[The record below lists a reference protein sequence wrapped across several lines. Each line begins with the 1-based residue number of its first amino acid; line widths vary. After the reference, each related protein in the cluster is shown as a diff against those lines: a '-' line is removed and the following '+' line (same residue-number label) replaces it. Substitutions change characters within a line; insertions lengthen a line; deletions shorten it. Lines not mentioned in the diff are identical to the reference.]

1 MPAILMCQKKIWR
14 LQRHGAIPISI
25 NADQNQETTMGN
37 KGKLSRRHF
46 LKAGMAAG
54 AISGITLPQQVA
66 AAAVAKDA
74 ATADSSAALPFSIRK
89 LLNEATLQAA
99 KGARVVVIGG
109 GWSGLT
115 MAKYL
120 RIHNPAFDVVL
131 IDRRPEF
138 ISFPASNSWLANQIN
153 LDFLTHSYIDAAK
166 AHNYQFLNTTVL
178 GFDRISKKVYT
189 SSGYINYDYMVLAP
203 GIEYNYSGIGV
214 DDPELQMRLY
224 NDYPGGFVNS
234 SELITIK
241 RKLNSFKG
249 GTFALNV
256 PNGEYRCTAAPYER
270 ACMAAAIFKKR
281 RIKANILLL
290 DMNAEIRIKKQ
301 GFERAFSRLYSDYIN
316 YLPSAEIAGV
326 DINNKTISTEFDD
339 YPFDDAIIYPPVR
352 ASSLLEEAGIANLK
366 SPQKVANTDPYKY
379 HVIGDEHVYVTGDS
393 RSQPFS
399 KGGHTANSEAQYVA
413 EVIAAH
419 ALGKDVRWR
428 SPQTMCFSAVDIDP
442 LKAMSIITFYKFNK
456 QTKEFQFDRTHM
468 MEDWNTEGGQAS
480 LAWAEGM
487 YRDMFYK

>member
-1 MPAILMCQKKIWR
+1 MANTDK
-14 LQRHGAIPISI
+14 
-25 NADQNQETTMGN
+25 D
-37 KGKLSRRHF
+37 KLSRRHF
-46 LKAGMAAG
+46 LKAGVAAG
-54 AISGITLPQQVA
+54 ALSTVTVPLQ
-66 AAAVAKDA
+66 AAVTAGA
-74 ATADSSAALPFSIRK
+74 ARSKTDELPFAIRK
-89 LLNEATLQAA
+89 LLKKATLPKAD
-99 KGARVVVIGG
+99 GARVVVVGG

-120 RIHNPAFDVVL
+120 KIHNPAFDVVL
-131 IDRRPEF
+131 IDKRPEF
-138 ISFPASNSWLANQIN
+138 ISFPASNIWLADQVD

-166 AHNYQFLNTTVL
+166 SHNYHFLNTTVL
-178 GFDRISKKVYT
+178 GFDRDSKKVFT
-189 SSGYINYDYMVLAP
+189 SNGYLNYDYMVLAP
-203 GIEYNYSGIGV
+203 GIEYDYSRIGV
-214 DDPELQMRLY
+214 DDPVAQMQLY
-224 NDYPGGFVNS
+224 NNYPGGFVNS

-241 RKLNSFKG
+241 RKLNTFKG
-249 GTFALNV
+249 GTFILNV

-281 RIKANILLL
+281 RIRAKILLL
-290 DMNAEIRIKKQ
+290 DMNADIRIKKQ
-301 GFERAFSRLYSDYIN
+301 GFEKAFTSLYGDYIS
-316 YLPSAEIAGV
+316 YLPSSEISQI
-326 DINNKTISTEFDD
+326 DIDEKTVSTDFDD
-339 YPFDDAIIYPPVR
+339 YSFDDAIIYPPVR
-352 ASSLLEEAGIANLK
+352 ASSLLEDAGIANMK
-366 SPQKVANTDPYKY
+366 TAQKIANTDPYKY

-419 ALGKDVRWR
+419 ALGKEVRWR

-456 QTKEFQFDRTHM
+456 QNKEFEFDRTHM
-468 MEDWNTEGGQAS
+468 MEDWNIEGGQAS

>member
-1 MPAILMCQKKIWR
+1 
-14 LQRHGAIPISI
+14 
-25 NADQNQETTMGN
+25 MGN
-37 KGKLSRRHF
+37 KDKNQLSRRHF

-54 AISGITLPQQVA
+54 ALSGISLPLQAAVA
-66 AAAVAKDA
+66 ADTVAKDA
-74 ATADSSAALPFSIRK
+74 ASADSSAALPFSIRK
-89 LLNEATLQAA
+89 LLNEATLQTA
-99 KGARVVVIGG
+99 KGARVVIVGG

-120 RIHNPAFDVVL
+120 KIHNPAFDVVL
-131 IDRRPEF
+131 IDKRPEF
-138 ISFPASNSWLANQIN
+138 ISFPASNPWLADQIN

-166 AHNYQFLNTTVL
+166 AHNYQFLNSTVC
-178 GFDRISKKVYT
+178 GFDRTAKKVFT
-189 SSGYINYDYMVLAP
+189 SSGYINYDYLVLAP
-203 GIEYNYSGIGV
+203 GIEYDYNRIGV
-214 DDPELQMRLY
+214 DDPESQIRLY

-234 SELITIK
+234 SEIITIK

-249 GTFALNV
+249 GTFVLNV

-281 RIKANILLL
+281 RIKAKILLL
-290 DMNAEIRIKKQ
+290 DMNAEIRIEKQ
-301 GFERAFSRLYSDYIN
+301 GFEKAFSSLYSDYIN
-316 YLPSAEIAGV
+316 YLPSAEISGV
-326 DINNKTISTEFDD
+326 DIDNKTISTEFDE

-352 ASSLLEEAGIANLK
+352 ASSLLEDAGIANLK
-366 SPQKVANTDPYKY
+366 TAQKVANTDPFKY

-419 ALGKDVRWR
+419 ALGKEIRWR
-428 SPQTMCFSAVDIDP
+428 SPQTMCFSAVDINP
-442 LKAMSIITFYKFNK
+442 LQAMSIITFYKFNT

>member
-1 MPAILMCQKKIWR
+1 
-14 LQRHGAIPISI
+14 
-25 NADQNQETTMGN
+25 MGN

-46 LKAGMAAG
+46 LKAGLAAG

-66 AAAVAKDA
+66 AAAGAKDA

-120 RIHNPAFDVVL
+120 KIHNPAFDVVL
-131 IDRRPEF
+131 IDKRPEF

-339 YPFDDAIIYPPVR
+339 YQFDDAIIYPPVR

-366 SPQKVANTDPYKY
+366 SAQKVANTDPYKY

-456 QTKEFQFDRTHM
+456 RTKEFQFDRTHM

>member
-1 MPAILMCQKKIWR
+1 MANTDK
-14 LQRHGAIPISI
+14 
-25 NADQNQETTMGN
+25 D
-37 KGKLSRRHF
+37 KLSRRHF
-46 LKAGMAAG
+46 LKAGVAAG
-54 AISGITLPQQVA
+54 ALSTVTVPLQ
-66 AAAVAKDA
+66 AAVTEGA
-74 ATADSSAALPFSIRK
+74 ARSKTDELPFAIRK
-89 LLNEATLQAA
+89 LLKKATLPKAD
-99 KGARVVVIGG
+99 GARVVVVGG

-120 RIHNPAFDVVL
+120 KIHNPAFDVVL
-131 IDRRPEF
+131 IDKRPEF
-138 ISFPASNSWLANQIN
+138 ISFPASNSWLADQVD

-166 AHNYQFLNTTVL
+166 SHNYHFLNTTVL
-178 GFDRISKKVYT
+178 GFDRDSKKVFT
-189 SSGYINYDYMVLAP
+189 SNGYLNYDYMVLAP
-203 GIEYNYSGIGV
+203 GIEYDYSRIGV
-214 DDPELQMRLY
+214 DDPVAQMQLY
-224 NDYPGGFVNS
+224 NNYPGGFVNS

-241 RKLNSFKG
+241 RKLNTFKG
-249 GTFALNV
+249 GTFILNV

-281 RIKANILLL
+281 RIRAKILLL
-290 DMNAEIRIKKQ
+290 DMNADIRIKKQ
-301 GFERAFSRLYSDYIN
+301 GFEKAFTSLYGDYIS
-316 YLPSAEIAGV
+316 YLPSSEISQI
-326 DINNKTISTEFDD
+326 DIDEKTVSTDFDD
-339 YPFDDAIIYPPVR
+339 YSFDDAIIYPPVR
-352 ASSLLEEAGIANLK
+352 ASSILEDAGIANMK
-366 SPQKVANTDPYKY
+366 TAQKIANTDPYKY

-419 ALGKDVRWR
+419 ALGKEVRWR
-428 SPQTMCFSAVDIDP
+428 SPQTMCFSAVDINP

-456 QTKEFQFDRTHM
+456 QDKAFEFDRTHM

>member
-1 MPAILMCQKKIWR
+1 ME
-14 LQRHGAIPISI
+14 
-25 NADQNQETTMGN
+25 NEDTN
-37 KGKLSRRHF
+37 KLSRRYF
-46 LKAGMAAG
+46 LKAGIAAG
-54 AISGITLPQQVA
+54 ALSGITLPLQ
-66 AAAVAKDA
+66 AAVAADAVAKGA
-74 ATADSSAALPFSIRK
+74 ATADSSAALPFSIRR
-89 LLNEATLQAA
+89 LLNAATLQAA
-99 KGARVVVIGG
+99 KGARVVVVGG

-120 RIHNPAFDVVL
+120 KIHNPAFDVVL
-131 IDRRPEF
+131 LDKRPEF
-138 ISFPASNSWLANQIN
+138 ISFPASNSWLADQIN

-166 AHNYQFLNTTVL
+166 AHNYQYLNTMVL
-178 GFDRISKKVYT
+178 GFDRASKKVFT
-189 SSGYINYDYMVLAP
+189 SNGYINYDYMVLAP
-203 GIEYNYSGIGV
+203 GIEYDYSRIGV
-214 DDPELQMRLY
+214 NDPESQMRLY

-249 GTFALNV
+249 GTFVLNV
-256 PNGEYRCTAAPYER
+256 PSGEYRCTAAPYER

-281 RIKANILLL
+281 RIKAKILLL

-301 GFERAFSRLYSDYIN
+301 GFEEAFSSLYSDYID

-326 DINNKTISTEFDD
+326 DIDNKTISTEFDD
-339 YPFDDAIIYPPVR
+339 YQFDDAIIYPPVR
-352 ASSLLEEAGIANLK
+352 ASSLLEDAGIANLK
-366 SPQKVANTDPYKY
+366 TSQKIANTDPYKY
-379 HVIGDEHVYVTGDS
+379 HVIGDEYVYVTGDS

-419 ALGKDVRWR
+419 ALGKEVRWR
-428 SPQTMCFSAVDIDP
+428 SPQTMCFSAVDINP

-456 QTKEFQFDRTHM
+456 QNKEFEFDRTHM
-468 MEDWNTEGGQAS
+468 MEDWSTEGGQAS

>member
-1 MPAILMCQKKIWR
+1 MANTDK
-14 LQRHGAIPISI
+14 
-25 NADQNQETTMGN
+25 N
-37 KGKLSRRHF
+37 KLSRRHF
-46 LKAGMAAG
+46 LKTGVAAG
-54 AISGITLPQQVA
+54 ALSTVSVPLQ
-66 AAAVAKDA
+66 AAVTEGAAKSKTDE
-74 ATADSSAALPFSIRK
+74 LPFAIRK
-89 LLNEATLQAA
+89 LLKKATLPKAD
-99 KGARVVVIGG
+99 GARVVVVGG

-120 RIHNPAFDVVL
+120 KIHNPAFDVVL
-131 IDRRPEF
+131 IDKRPEF
-138 ISFPASNSWLANQIN
+138 ISFPASNSWLADQVD

-166 AHNYQFLNTTVL
+166 SHNYHFLNTTVL
-178 GFDRISKKVYT
+178 GFDRDSKKVFT
-189 SSGYINYDYMVLAP
+189 NNGYINYDYMVLAP
-203 GIEYNYSGIGV
+203 GIEYDYSRIGV
-214 DDPELQMRLY
+214 DDPVAQMQLY
-224 NDYPGGFVNS
+224 NNYPGGFVNS

-241 RKLNSFKG
+241 RKLNTFKG
-249 GTFALNV
+249 GTFILNV

-281 RIKANILLL
+281 RIRAKILLL
-290 DMNAEIRIKKQ
+290 DMNADIRIKKQ
-301 GFERAFSRLYSDYIN
+301 GFEKAFTSLYGDYIS
-316 YLPSAEIAGV
+316 YLPSSEISQI
-326 DINNKTISTEFDD
+326 DIDEKTVSTDFDD
-339 YPFDDAIIYPPVR
+339 YNFDDAIIYPPVR
-352 ASSLLEEAGIANLK
+352 ASSLLEDAGIANMK
-366 SPQKVANTDPYKY
+366 TVQKTANTDPYKY

-419 ALGKDVRWR
+419 ALGKEVRWR
-428 SPQTMCFSAVDIDP
+428 SPQTMCFSAVDINP

-456 QTKEFQFDRTHM
+456 QNKEFEFDRTHM

>member
-1 MPAILMCQKKIWR
+1 MANTDK
-14 LQRHGAIPISI
+14 
-25 NADQNQETTMGN
+25 N
-37 KGKLSRRHF
+37 KLSRRLF
-46 LKAGMAAG
+46 LKTGVAAG
-54 AISGITLPQQVA
+54 ALSTVSVPLQ
-66 AAAVAKDA
+66 AAVTEGAAKSKTDE
-74 ATADSSAALPFSIRK
+74 LPFAIRK
-89 LLNEATLQAA
+89 LLKKATLPKAD
-99 KGARVVVIGG
+99 GARVVVVGG

-120 RIHNPAFDVVL
+120 KIHNPAFDVVL
-131 IDRRPEF
+131 IDKRPEF
-138 ISFPASNSWLANQIN
+138 ISFPASNSWLADQVD

-166 AHNYQFLNTTVL
+166 SHNYHFLNTTVL
-178 GFDRISKKVYT
+178 GFDRDSKKVFT
-189 SSGYINYDYMVLAP
+189 NNGYINYDYMVLAP
-203 GIEYNYSGIGV
+203 GIEYDYSRIGV
-214 DDPELQMRLY
+214 DDPVAQMQLY
-224 NDYPGGFVNS
+224 NNYPGGFVNS

-241 RKLNSFKG
+241 RKLNTFKG
-249 GTFALNV
+249 GTFILNV

-281 RIKANILLL
+281 RIRAKILLL
-290 DMNAEIRIKKQ
+290 DMNADIRIKKQ
-301 GFERAFSRLYSDYIN
+301 GFEKAFTSLYGDYIS
-316 YLPSAEIAGV
+316 YLPSSEISQI
-326 DINNKTISTEFDD
+326 DIDEKTVSTDFDD
-339 YPFDDAIIYPPVR
+339 YNFDDAIIYPPVR
-352 ASSLLEEAGIANLK
+352 ASSLLEDAGIANMK
-366 SPQKVANTDPYKY
+366 TVQKTANTDPYKY

-419 ALGKDVRWR
+419 ALGKEVRWR
-428 SPQTMCFSAVDIDP
+428 SPQTMCFSAVDINP

-456 QTKEFQFDRTHM
+456 QNKEFEFDRTHM

>member
-1 MPAILMCQKKIWR
+1 MANTDK
-14 LQRHGAIPISI
+14 
-25 NADQNQETTMGN
+25 D
-37 KGKLSRRHF
+37 KLSRRHF
-46 LKAGMAAG
+46 LKAGVAAG
-54 AISGITLPQQVA
+54 ALSTVPVPLQ
-66 AAAVAKDA
+66 AAVTEGA
-74 ATADSSAALPFSIRK
+74 ARSKTDELPFAIRK
-89 LLNEATLQAA
+89 LLKKATLPKAD
-99 KGARVVVIGG
+99 GARVVVVGG

-120 RIHNPAFDVVL
+120 KIHNPAFDVVL
-131 IDRRPEF
+131 IDKRPEF
-138 ISFPASNSWLANQIN
+138 ISFPASNSWLADQVD

-166 AHNYQFLNTTVL
+166 SHNYHFLNTTVL
-178 GFDRISKKVYT
+178 GFDRDSKKVFT
-189 SSGYINYDYMVLAP
+189 NNGYLNYDYMVLAP
-203 GIEYNYSGIGV
+203 GIEYDYSRIGV
-214 DDPELQMRLY
+214 DDPVAQMQLY
-224 NDYPGGFVNS
+224 NNYPGGFVNS

-241 RKLNSFKG
+241 RKLNTFKG
-249 GTFALNV
+249 GTFILNV

-281 RIKANILLL
+281 RIRAKILLL

-301 GFERAFSRLYSDYIN
+301 GFEKAFTSLYGDYIS
-316 YLPSAEIAGV
+316 YLPSSEISQI
-326 DINNKTISTEFDD
+326 DIDEKTVSTDFDD
-339 YPFDDAIIYPPVR
+339 YNFDDAIIYPPVR
-352 ASSLLEEAGIANLK
+352 ASSLLEDAGIANMK
-366 SPQKVANTDPYKY
+366 TAQKTANTDPYKY

-419 ALGKDVRWR
+419 ALGKEVRWR
-428 SPQTMCFSAVDIDP
+428 SPQTMCFSAVDINP

-456 QTKEFQFDRTHM
+456 QNKAFEFDRTHM